1 MDIITLKAKSILD
14 ILNDEQI
21 EFIKSKLNKGGM
33 KK

>member
-1 MDIITLKAKSILD
+1 MDIITLSKSILD